1 MSQQPVVITAEER
14 EASRRARLVG
24 PLPDGAH
31 VVGVIEPSASDPR
44 SLTVWFDWH
53 GVDVDRPRCHGI
65 STGRN
70 RKLAERL
77 VAATAAGAIFDL
89 DKVEILRD
97 VEGSTYVS
105 ASSKVMG
112 RYLNADLTRL
122 GW

>member
-1 MSQQPVVITAEER
+1 MSKPIVITAEER
-14 EASRRARLVG
+14 EASRLARLVG
-24 PLPDGAH
+24 PLPAGAH
-31 VVGVIEPSASDPR
+31 VVGVIEDR
-44 SLTVWFDWH
+44 GEGDLTVWFDWR

-77 VAATAAGAIFDL
+77 VAATAAGVIFDL
-89 DKVEILRD
+89 DDVEILRD

-122 GW
+122 GF